1 MSIPIPITCVFE
13 DLFHLG
19 NTWWHDS
26 KGNLKI
32 NIDGDQSWMITVVF
46 IRSILASKGY
56 HIRKITEFMA
66 TEDGTKCDLTIKTDM
81 PFKEYRVLDEKYRKT
96 GSIIRNWN

>member
-1 MSIPIPITCVFE
+1 MTSATVSIPITCVFE

-19 NTWWHDS
+19 NTWWHDE
-26 KGNLKI
+26 KGNLQI

-56 HIRKITEFMA
+56 HILKITEFMA
-66 TEDGTKCDLTIKTDM
+66 TEDGMRCDFTLTTDM
-81 PFKEYRVLDEKYRKT
+81 PYEEYRSLDRNSGT
-96 GSIIRNWN
+96 IISNC